1 MTKARLTEIRLLA
14 ESHAGKGKKC
24 VEMLLECCD
33 EIEKLSKPSRRKIS
47 NDPPSLAIMLTYAE
61 VIKLDK
67 DEATA
72 CFDYYEKVGWVA
84 GKAKVPIQ
92 SWEAALRE
100 WKRRANAAHKNGAGN
115 ADPARWG
122 EFVKL
127 RQLSPQEHKFA
138 PEYLRLDFARWLR
151 GEQKA

>member
-1 MTKARLTEIRLLA
+1 MTRARLTEIRLLA

-33 EIEKLSKPSRRKIS
+33 EIDRLHKPAKRRLLSK
-47 NDPPSLAIMLTYAE
+47 DPPSLAMVLTYAE

-100 WKRRANAAHKNGAGN
+100 WKRRAASS
-115 ADPARWG
+115 
-122 EFVKL
+122 
-127 RQLSPQEHKFA
+127 Q
-138 PEYLRLDFARWLR
+138 PESKKPNF
-151 GEQKA
+151 GVE